1 MTTLTLNS
9 NDYMAITRAMDANR
23 NNRIDKSEA
32 SVTWAAHRNIGN
44 ANGVAGTRE
53 TADALA
59 RGDVFIT
66 SLPQE
71 AAEKVATYFSNH
83 AENSGKM
90 PQNWIS
96 DAWISKEDLDMPD
109 HVRRA
114 IDSNRDNRISRAEFA
129 EALTTG
135 RISIGQSS
143 RW

>member
-1 MTTLTLNS
+1 MPNLTLNN
-9 NDYMAITRAMDANR
+9 NDYMAITRAMDGNR

-32 SVTWAAHRNIGN
+32 NVTWSAHRNIGN

-53 TADALA
+53 TADALTS
-59 RGDVFIT
+59 GDVFIT

-71 AAEKVATYFSNH
+71 AADKVATYFSNR

-90 PQNWIS
+90 PKDWTS

-109 HVRRA
+109 HVRRT
-114 IDSNRDNRISRAEFA
+114 IDYNGDNRISRNEFA

-135 RISIGQSS
+135 RISIGHSN